1 MKLTDSDYDEA
12 PVREHVVA
20 LARRWGTS
28 ALDVGTGACACMA
41 LKLAAAGL
49 QDTAVDVGAGML
61 RIAQE
66 SIAGNL
72 ADRIELRYMDAA
84 RLRFATGSYPVVV
97 AFDFLCHAAR
107 PAVVLSE
114 MFRVCSDTGVVI
126 IIELNTAGRELTR
139 HLDGGFEKELPEM
152 LAQHCGSYDSFTH
165 PHHVVWVCAP
175 SRESDTVSGSGESG
189 MYHMEATW

>member
-1 MKLTDSDYDEA
+1 MKIKDERYDEA

-49 QDTAVDVGAGML
+49 RVTAVDVGAGML

-66 SIAGNL
+66 SIAGDL

-84 RLRFATGSYPVVV
+84 HLRFAMGSYPVVV

-107 PAVVLSE
+107 PDVVLSE

-126 IIELNTAGRELTR
+126 VVELNTAGRELTR
-139 HLDGGFEKELPEM
+139 HLDGGFEKRLPEL
-152 LAQHCGSYDSFTH
+152 LAPHCGRCDRFTH
-165 PHHVVWVCAP
+165 PHHVVWLCAS
-175 SRESDTVSGSGESG
+175 SRDGDAVSGLGHSG
-189 MYHMEATW
+189 MDQMEATW